1 MCLGTVGVVTGIR
14 DEDGV
19 PIADI
24 AAGPAEAGGIFSACL
39 LTCPAA
45 AVGQTVLIHSGY
57 VLQILDEED
66 NPS

>member
-19 PIADI
+19 SMAVVDTGP
-24 AAGPAEAGGIFSACL
+24 AAGGMVSACL

-57 VLQILDEED
+57 VLQILDDQE